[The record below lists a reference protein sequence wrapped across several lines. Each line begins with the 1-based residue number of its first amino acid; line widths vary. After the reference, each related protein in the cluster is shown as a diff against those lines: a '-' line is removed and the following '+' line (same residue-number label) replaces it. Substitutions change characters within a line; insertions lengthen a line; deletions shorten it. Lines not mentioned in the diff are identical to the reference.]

1 MNLKTGQD
9 LPLNLADRLRNH
21 PVVRSFFMVGKD
33 SPPTPLWQVLLLV
46 WALAFIGV
54 TIVHVWFN
62 LLSWGL

>member
-21 PVVRSFFMVGKD
+21 PVVRSFFMTTKN
-33 SPPTPLWQVLLLV
+33 SKPTPLWQVLLLV
-46 WALAFIGV
+46 WALSVISVGCL
-54 TIVHVWFN
+54 HVWFN